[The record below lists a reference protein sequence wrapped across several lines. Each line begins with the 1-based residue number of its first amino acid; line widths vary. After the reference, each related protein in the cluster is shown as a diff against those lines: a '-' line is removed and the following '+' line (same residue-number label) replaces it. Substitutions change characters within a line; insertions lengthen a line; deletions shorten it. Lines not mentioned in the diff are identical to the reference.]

1 MSPISLREFKIP
13 RSGKIIGFLLVLT
26 FAALTRFISLGR
38 PGELVFDEVYYVDGA
53 RDFLASGVELEK
65 GAAEFIVHPPVG
77 KWAIALGIRI
87 FGDNPFGW
95 RFSAALAGL
104 LSIALVFFIAR
115 KLFKSYFLSITAA
128 ILISLDGLHLVMSRT
143 ALLDIFLSFF
153 LLLAFYLLITEQ
165 LWLAGIVMGLALGT
179 KWSALYVLVAIGIY
193 LLIRDRK
200 FLITPIQFGVI
211 PLLVYTAS
219 WTGWFLSSN
228 GWSRDFSSN
237 PIVSWLHYHREML
250 NFHTGL
256 TTEHSYEASAW
267 NWLILGRPTSFFY
280 ATPQGCGS
288 DSCSQEV
295 LALGTPLLW
304 WVGLISIFIAIGYFI
319 YRRERN
325 TGLIL
330 MFLLASFLPWLAFPE
345 RTTFYFYSI
354 AFEPFL
360 ILTIVY
366 VISRA
371 LEKPE
376 LRSERKRYVIS
387 GIALIA
393 LCFAYFFPLFV
404 GGVMTYE
411 EWYARMWFSS
421 WI

>member
-1 MSPISLREFKIP
+1 MSAISLRPSKDRDLRKIL
-13 RSGKIIGFLLVLT
+13 GFAGVLA
-26 FAALTRFISLGR
+26 FAALTRFINLGR

-53 RDFLASGVELEK
+53 RDFLASGVELDK

-77 KWAIALGIRI
+77 KWAIALGIQI
-87 FGDNPFGW
+87 FGDTPFGW
-95 RFSAALAGL
+95 RFSAALVGL
-104 LSIALVFFIAR
+104 LSVALIFFITR
-115 KLFKSYFLSITAA
+115 KLFHSYFLSLTAA
-128 ILISLDGLHLVMSRT
+128 LLISFDGLHLVMSRT

-153 LLLAFYLLITEQ
+153 ILLAFYLLITDR

-179 KWSALYVLVAIGIY
+179 KWSALYVLAALGLY

-200 FLITPIQFGVI
+200 FLVTPIQFGVV
-211 PLLVYTAS
+211 PLFVYVTS
-219 WTGWFLSSN
+219 WTGWFLSNN
-228 GWSRDFSSN
+228 GWSRDHSAN
-237 PIVSWLHYHREML
+237 PLISWLHYHREML

-280 ATPQGCGS
+280 ESPKGCGS

-295 LALGTPLLW
+295 LAIGTPFLW
-304 WVGLISIFIAIGYFI
+304 WFGLISIFVAIGYFI
-319 YRRERN
+319 YRRERSA
-325 TGLIL
+325 GLIL
-330 MFLLASFLPWLAFPE
+330 MFLLASYLPWLAFPE
-345 RTTFYFYSI
+345 RTTFFFYSI

-360 ILTIVY
+360 ILAIIY
-366 VISRA
+366 VISKA

-376 LRSERKRYVIS
+376 LRSERKKYVVA
-387 GIALIA
+387 GVALIA

-411 EWYARMWFSS
+411 DWYTRMWFTN